1 MIRNRPCDS
10 LLTGNR
16 PNTPMQPLSMFPIPE
31 QQSTQTEGYLEADE
45 FPMMPEICFEPGQAV
60 RLLAKE
66 SAFRRS

>member
-1 MIRNRPCDS
+1 
-10 LLTGNR
+10 
-16 PNTPMQPLSMFPIPE
+16 MQPLSMFPIPE